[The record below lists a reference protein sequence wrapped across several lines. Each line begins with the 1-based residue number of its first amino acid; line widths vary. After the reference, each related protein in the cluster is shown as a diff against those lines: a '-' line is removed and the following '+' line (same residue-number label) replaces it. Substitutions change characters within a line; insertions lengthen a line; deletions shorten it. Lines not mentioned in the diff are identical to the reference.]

1 MTVKIIDATLREG
14 MQAPGVNFNAEQSL
28 YIARALAAIGVDM
41 VECGHPLKSAEEM
54 ARVRALTG
62 GNLGIPVLA
71 HSRAKREDIAAVAE
85 SGAQWVGVFV
95 GINHTTRTA
104 RLRNCT
110 VADILAII
118 RDTVGYAK
126 SLGLKVRYTVEDA
139 SRTSMP
145 ELQRAYAEAV
155 EAGAD
160 RICYADTV
168 GLLEPGDMKAVV
180 KPLKLLFPATDL
192 EIHIHDD
199 RGLAMACTLAA
210 MDAGANWMSTSVNGL
225 GERCGITDTLTL
237 LANMHHRL
245 MRKIPE
251 PGVNAPSLRQVSQ
264 IVAEMSEQP
273 VDARRPV
280 GGQHAF
286 THKARLHRLA
296 MERDRDAYT
305 WINPD
310 VVGGNIQLVED

>member
-1 MTVKIIDATLREG
+1 MSVKIIDATLREG
-14 MQAPGVNFNAEQSL
+14 MQAPGVNFNADQSL

-41 VECGHPLKSAEEM
+41 VECGHPLKSPEEM
-54 ARVRALTG
+54 ARVRALTS

-71 HSRAKREDIAAVAE
+71 HSRAKREDILAVAE

-110 VADILAII
+110 VADILDII
-118 RDTVGYAK
+118 RDSVSYAK

-139 SRTSMP
+139 SRTGMP
-145 ELQRAYAEAV
+145 DLQRAYAEAV
-155 EAGAD
+155 DAGAD
-160 RICYADTV
+160 RICFADTV
-168 GLLEPGDMKAVV
+168 GLLEPGDLKGIV
-180 KPLKLLFPATDL
+180 KSLKLLFPSTDL

-199 RGLAMACTLAA
+199 RGLAMACSLAA
-210 MDAGANWMSTSVNGL
+210 IDGGANWMSTSVNGI

-237 LANMHHRL
+237 MANLHHR
-245 MRKIPE
+245 RARFIPE
-251 PGVNAPSLRQVSQ
+251 PGERAPSLRQVSQ
-264 IVAEMSEQP
+264 IVAEFSAQV

-280 GGQHAF
+280 GGENAF

-296 MERDRDAYT
+296 MERDKDSYT
-305 WINPD
+305 WISPD
-310 VVGGNIQLVED
+310 VIGGTIKLVED

>member
-1 MTVKIIDATLREG
+1 M
-14 MQAPGVNFNAEQSL
+14 
-28 YIARALAAIGVDM
+28 
-41 VECGHPLKSAEEM
+41 
-54 ARVRALTG
+54 
-62 GNLGIPVLA
+62 LA